1 MIRDVKQSAVFAFD
15 LTCNRWKTNTKCNWE
30 MQTWL
35 LKWVSFRKKA
45 LSPLFWLGVT
55 KQTKQRS
62 PRRCDL
68 GSIPFEPWRQQPEQI
83 GLLCAAWQ
91 QAPNDRLSIWTAWSH
106 TLMCSCLWAA
116 LLHSVHARPHLSF
129 THSTDY
135 MCGVLHWGN
144 LRLFTPSLHQAN
156 PQQLLL
162 LLLLLLSRCHPKL
175 QRVSMRQRGK
185 GISKDLRG
193 RVLRPAAQ

>member
-1 MIRDVKQSAVFAFD
+1 
-15 LTCNRWKTNTKCNWE
+15 
-30 MQTWL
+30 MQTSL
-35 LKWVSFRKKA
+35 QKWVLFRKKA
-45 LSPLFWLGVT
+45 LSPLFRLGGT

-62 PRRCDL
+62 QRRCDL

-106 TLMCSCLWAA
+106 TLVCSCLWAA
-116 LLHSVHARPHLSF
+116 LLDTVHAHPHLSF
-129 THSTDY
+129 INFTDY
-135 MCGVLHWGN
+135 MCGVLHRGN

-162 LLLLLLSRCHPKL
+162 LLLLLSLSRCHPKV
-175 QRVSMRQRGK
+175 QRVSMRQRHK
-185 GISKDLRG
+185 GISKDLQWACALTCCTIRQCEHKMTPKQK
-193 RVLRPAAQ
+193 L